1 MQDNTVAIQPDPAG
15 SRLSFAPR
23 FNVAAAFIDRHL
35 AEGRGGRIAIR
46 TATEDVT
53 YAALVERVARCGDA
67 LRHLGIPPGGRLLMV
82 VLDGPAFF
90 YLFWEAIKAGIVPVL
105 LNTLLRAA
113 DYAYLIEDSA
123 CAGIAYS
130 AELAAEIEP
139 ALAQPH
145 HRAAVAIRTA
155 GEGATL
161 LNLMAAA
168 EPVLAPAATAPGDD
182 CYWLYSSGS
191 TGRPKG
197 VVHAHR
203 SMALTGQLF
212 AVDTLGARAD
222 DAFFSA
228 AKLFFSYGL
237 GNAMCFPLRTGGT
250 PVLMPGRP
258 RAESTFQMIGRFR

>member
-1 MQDNTVAIQPDPAG
+1 MQDNTVAIQPGPAG
-15 SRLSFAPR
+15 SCLTFAPR

-35 AEGRGGRIAIR
+35 ADGRAIR

-53 YAALVERVARCGDA
+53 YAALAERVARCGNA
-67 LRHLGIPPGGRLLMV
+67 LRRLGIPPGGRLLMV

-90 YLFWEAIKAGIVPVL
+90 YLFWGAIKAGIVPVP
-105 LNTLLRAA
+105 LNTLLRAN

-168 EPVLAPAATAPGDD
+168 EPVLAPAATAPGEIA
-182 CYWLYSSGS
+182 
-191 TGRPKG
+191 TGCIPPVPRDG
-197 VVHAHR
+197 R
-203 SMALTGQLF
+203 
-212 AVDTLGARAD
+212 RAWCMPI
-222 DAFFSA
+222 A
-228 AKLFFSYGL
+228 AW
-237 GNAMCFPLRTGGT
+237 R
-250 PVLMPGRP
+250 
-258 RAESTFQMIGRFR
+258 